1 MIGDG
6 GGPYRFP
13 GASPSPP
20 LSTEPELSGQ
30 LPLEKKRA
38 RGWRLGVSLAIAAL
52 FVWLMHAGALPL
64 VPDGQAMSRVRWW
77 TFAVYLLGW
86 SVVHV
91 LRAARWKL
99 LLAPIADVSLRRV
112 FVASFIGFLAIV
124 ALPLRTGEVVRPVLI
139 REKGKLS
146 AWAALGSLGA
156 ERIVDGLVLSLI
168 LFAALRLAT
177 PLDPLPERLG
187 DLPIPVRIIPTLA
200 YAALL
205 SFGAA
210 LIAMLA
216 FFVWKGAAR
225 RAVEWLL
232 RGLSPRFAGWVATRI
247 EGLAEGLTF
256 LAHWR
261 QGVPFLLMTAA
272 YWLLNAACS
281 WLLGWGCGIDEFG
294 YAQACVVT
302 GVLALGVLMPN
313 APGFIGAFQFSLY
326 AALAVFYP
334 RELVLVQGSAF
345 VLLTYVAQTLV
356 TVVFAAWA
364 AWFGGSSARGWLA
377 AWWLRVA
384 AFCWP

>member
-1 MIGDG
+1 MFPDG
-6 GGPYRFP
+6 GEPFRLAGTAPARP
-13 GASPSPP
+13 VAS
-20 LSTEPELSGQ
+20 EPAAPAGV
-30 LPLEKKRA
+30 KGA
-38 RGWRLGVSLAIAAL
+38 RGWRLVLSLAIAAV

-64 VPDGQAMSRVRWW
+64 LPDSEALGKVRWW
-77 TFAVYLLGW
+77 TFGVYLAGW

-91 LRAARWKL
+91 LRAGRWKL
-99 LLAPIADVSLRRV
+99 LLAPIADVALRRV

-124 ALPLRTGEVVRPVLI
+124 ALPMRTGEVVRPMLI

-168 LFAALRLAT
+168 LFAALGLAT

-187 DLPIPVRIIPTLA
+187 DLPIPVRVIPTLA

-210 LIAMLA
+210 LIAMLG
-216 FFVWKGAAR
+216 FYVWKAPAR
-225 RAVEWLL
+225 RAVHWLL
-232 RGLSPRFAGWVATRI
+232 RWFSPRFAAWVAARI

-261 QGVPFLLMTAA
+261 QALPFLAMTAA
-272 YWLLNAACS
+272 YWLLNAACT
-281 WLLGWGCGIDEFG
+281 WLLGWGCGIEGFG

-326 AALAVFYP
+326 AALAMFYP
-334 RELVLVQGSAF
+334 REEVLVQGAAF
-345 VLLTYVAQTLV
+345 VLLTYIAQTLI

-364 AWFGGSSARGWLA
+364 TWFGGTSARAWLKSHLGWGA
-377 AWWLRVA
+377 QAQ
-384 AFCWP
+384 